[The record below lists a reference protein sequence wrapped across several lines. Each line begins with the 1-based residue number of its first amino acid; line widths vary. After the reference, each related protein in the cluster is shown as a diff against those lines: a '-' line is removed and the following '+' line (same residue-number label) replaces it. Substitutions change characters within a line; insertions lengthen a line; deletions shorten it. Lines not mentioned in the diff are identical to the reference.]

1 MIQVPNFIAFWER
14 KRDEQQSRYI
24 WLIILGGGKRLMISV
39 ERFMKDRVDQF
50 LVSVWINLVRA
61 STAEEY
67 DIWNYKIG
75 IILD

>member
-1 MIQVPNFIAFWER
+1 
-14 KRDEQQSRYI
+14 
-24 WLIILGGGKRLMISV
+24 MISV

-67 DIWNYKIG
+67 DI
-75 IILD
+75 